1 MNMSTDES
9 VTPAAGF
16 DLFVEGEMEIEGR
29 MPWSSNATFL
39 VNISAGP
46 SDDPTAEVLK
56 GIYKPLKGERPLW
69 DFPNG
74 LFRREVAAFELAHFL
89 GWDVIPRTVVRDG
102 PFGVG
107 SVQWFVDAD
116 FEQHYFTML
125 EKRPELHDQLRTLAA
140 FDILA
145 NNADR
150 KGGHVLVLPGEPGD
164 PDTIWGIDQ
173 GLCFHDEPKLRT
185 VMWDFATEK
194 IPAVLLPDIERLAML
209 DVSSDPFGD
218 LLVDDECG
226 ALVER
231 AQKLLRKPVFP
242 RPTSN
247 YAYPWPMV

>member
-1 MNMSTDES
+1 MSTDET
-9 VTPAAGF
+9 VNGPRPF
-16 DLFVEGEMEIEGR
+16 DLFVDGEMEVEGR

-39 VNISAGP
+39 VNISAE
-46 SDDPTAEVLK
+46 STDPTDTCEVMK

-74 LFRREVAAFELAHFL
+74 LFRREAAAFELAHFL

-102 PFGVG
+102 PFGLG
-107 SVQWFVDAD
+107 SVQWFVSAD

-125 EKRPELHDQLRTLAA
+125 ENRPELHDQLRTLAV

-150 KGGHVLVLPGEPGD
+150 KGGHVLVLPGDDGT

-194 IPAVLLPDIERLAML
+194 IPAVLLADIERLATL
-209 DVSSDPFGD
+209 DAGSDPFGE
-218 LLVDDECG
+218 LLIDDECG

>member
-1 MNMSTDES
+1 
-9 VTPAAGF
+9 
-16 DLFVEGEMEIEGR
+16 MEIEGR

-39 VNISAGP
+39 VNISVDSTEAADELRSP
-46 SDDPTAEVLK
+46 EYADDGEVLK

-74 LFRREVAAFELAHFL
+74 LFRREAAAYELAHFL

-102 PFGVG
+102 PFGIG
-107 SVQWFVDAD
+107 SVQWFVNAD

-125 EKRPELHDQLRTLAA
+125 ENRPDLHDQLRTLAV

-150 KGGHVLVLPGEPGD
+150 KGGHVLVLPGDGES

-185 VMWDFATEK
+185 VMWDFASEK
-194 IPAVLLPDIERLAML
+194 IPAVLMPDIERLATL
-209 DVSSDPFGD
+209 DSSCDPFTE